1 MIPASMAWCRSP
13 MRAACSVRSLTTLA
27 RGDADLGREQ
37 ALDLFPP
44 EQQRRAHGNSFI
56 GALTARQP
64 ECPLFM
70 YFASNPA
77 SRSLIA
83 VLQPTWKP

>member
-1 MIPASMAWCRSP
+1 MSRYMYPNQRD
-13 MRAACSVRSLTTLA
+13 RAAEADGAELEELKHKLGKGIGQTLA
-27 RGDADLGREQ
+27 HVAAH
-37 ALDLFPP
+37 ALIL
-44 EQQRRAHGNSFI
+44 I
-56 GALTARQP
+56 GAPTAFQP

-83 VLQPTWKP
+83 VLQPT